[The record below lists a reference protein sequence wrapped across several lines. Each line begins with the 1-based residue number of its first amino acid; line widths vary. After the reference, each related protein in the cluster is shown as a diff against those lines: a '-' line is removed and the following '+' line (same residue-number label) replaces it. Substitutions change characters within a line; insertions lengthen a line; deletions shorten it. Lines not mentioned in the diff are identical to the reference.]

1 MYDSKNPYCILGI
14 LSSAT
19 KDEIKKAYKEIALTC
34 HPDKLVNI
42 TDENEK
48 QRRINKF
55 KEASM
60 AYDILV
66 NKGGH
71 DVTWDNITYDSS
83 DNDFDWK
90 DVWSQFFNKEVIKET
105 LYDIANHFVKNRIYP
120 KAYYNPST
128 TSNMQNKKS
137 HDIKLEVS
145 YHEIL
150 TNAKKK
156 LRLILVDIDEPVFL
170 DVYCGSFPQVVKEY
184 AYDAEDGE
192 EILHDI
198 IINMEIKKQDN
209 LDHIISKNGS
219 IDIITSLD
227 INLYE
232 YVTGSLK
239 NVKYIDG
246 QNMQIYIPP
255 FQKDFY
261 EICGKGVKNGS
272 FIINLNVQYIQKV
285 KWDALN
291 EKDKAEMIRLLNV
304 CV

>member
-14 LSSAT
+14 HSSAT

-128 TSNMQNKKS
+128 TSNMQNKMQ
-137 HDIKLEVS
+137 ICAICKLF
-145 YHEIL
+145 YMQNMHKKCKLIC
-150 TNAKKK
+150 TKYAK
-156 LRLILVDIDEPVFL
+156 
-170 DVYCGSFPQVVKEY
+170 Y
-184 AYDAEDGE
+184 A
-192 EILHDI
+192 
-198 IINMEIKKQDN
+198 
-209 LDHIISKNGS
+209 
-219 IDIITSLD
+219 
-227 INLYE
+227 
-232 YVTGSLK
+232 
-239 NVKYIDG
+239 
-246 QNMQIYIPP
+246 QNMQ
-255 FQKDFY
+255 
-261 EICGKGVKNGS
+261 NTHT
-272 FIINLNVQYIQKV
+272 
-285 KWDALN
+285 
-291 EKDKAEMIRLLNV
+291 
-304 CV
+304 